1 MVGTLE
7 KWNLGFANDFCYFHV
22 FSTWKIQANMKSCL
36 IFWGLQVSSKEY
48 MKDWK
53 YPVRSP
59 WKELNGGGN
68 LPHVVYVKRDG
79 GEGLWAIGVSSRK
92 KTRQRAAK
100 LALFVLEKAMSPSWS
115 GSLSLG
121 MGPDVTD
128 KIVNLVERTKQL
140 ILSAMSK
147 SQSEVEENFLRADA
161 AEIADGDVADA
172 ANGGGLYPPL
182 IPLSVPPSDFS
193 SPEKSDRNHEAEA
206 AEVPAEAAEVPERV
220 SSFLSEQKVSA
231 SSWLEEY

>member
-1 MVGTLE
+1 M
-7 KWNLGFANDFCYFHV
+7 
-22 FSTWKIQANMKSCL
+22 
-36 IFWGLQVSSKEY
+36 
-48 MKDWK
+48 
-53 YPVRSP
+53 
-59 WKELNGGGN
+59 
-68 LPHVVYVKRDG
+68 
-79 GEGLWAIGVSSRK
+79 
-92 KTRQRAAK
+92 
-100 LALFVLEKAMSPSWS
+100 
-115 GSLSLG
+115 
-121 MGPDVTD
+121 
-128 KIVNLVERTKQL
+128 
-140 ILSAMSK
+140 
-147 SQSEVEENFLRADA
+147 RADA